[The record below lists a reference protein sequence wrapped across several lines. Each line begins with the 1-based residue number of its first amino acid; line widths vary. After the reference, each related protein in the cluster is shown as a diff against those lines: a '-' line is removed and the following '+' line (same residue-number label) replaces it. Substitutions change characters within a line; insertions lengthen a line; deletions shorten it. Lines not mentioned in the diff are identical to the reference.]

1 MLQGFAGLCFAG
13 ITDASPRDRPQRSQG
28 TSHRMFKA
36 NPNRIMR
43 LAAAVVLGSVAACGN
58 RFRVTQYP
66 TSESLFAAAVQQYQ
80 ARKWDNAVAAFEKLT
95 LDLPARD
102 TLLPLAQFYLAKS
115 HGHRREHLLAAQAF
129 NRLSE
134 SFATDT
140 LADDAKYEAARSYQ
154 KLWRKPELDPQYG
167 ELAVATFQELL
178 ALYPD
183 SELKD
188 EAERELASLNEMFA
202 TKDYETGL
210 HYFRRKAWDSAI
222 IYFKDVVR
230 LYPQSQRAREA
241 YLRLAQA
248 YDIIRWRED
257 KTEVCTALHER
268 YPTDRDVLGVCGP
281 RTVTESAK
289 RDTTP

>member
-1 MLQGFAGLCFAG
+1 
-13 ITDASPRDRPQRSQG
+13 
-28 TSHRMFKA
+28 MFKA
-36 NPNRIMR
+36 KWIMR
-43 LAAAVVLGSVAACGN
+43 LVAAVVLGSVAACGN
-58 RFRVTQYP
+58 RFKVSQYP
-66 TSESLFAAAVQQYQ
+66 TSEGLYQAALRQYQ
-80 ARKWDNAVAAFEKLT
+80 ARKWDNAVLAFEKLT

-102 TLLPLAQFYLAKS
+102 TLLPLAQFYLAKAHS
-115 HGHRREHLLAAQAF
+115 ARREHLLAAQSF
-129 NRLSE
+129 NRLAE

-167 ELAVATFQELL
+167 ELAIATYQELL
-178 ALYPD
+178 ALYPESD
-183 SELKD
+183 LKD
-188 EAERELASLNEMFA
+188 ESERELTLLNEMFA

-230 LYPQSQRAREA
+230 LYPQTDKARQA

-268 YPTDRDVLGVCGP
+268 YPRDRDVLDVCGP

>member
-1 MLQGFAGLCFAG
+1 
-13 ITDASPRDRPQRSQG
+13 
-28 TSHRMFKA
+28 MFK
-36 NPNRIMR
+36 NPITR
-43 LAAAVVLGSVAACGN
+43 LAAVAVLGTLAACGN
-58 RFRVTQYP
+58 RFKVSNYP
-66 TSESLFAAAVQQYQ
+66 TPESLFQAAREQYQ
-80 ARKWDNAVAAFEKLT
+80 RRKWDNAVAAFEKLT

-102 TLLPLAQFYLAKS
+102 TLLPLAQFYLAQS
-115 HGHRREHLLAAQAF
+115 HAHRREFLLAAQAF

-140 LADDAKYEAARSYQ
+140 LADNAKYEAAHSYQ
-154 KLWRKPELDPQYG
+154 RLWRKPELDPQYG
-167 ELAVATFQELL
+167 ELAIATYQELL

-188 EAERELASLNEMFA
+188 EAEREITRLNEMFA

-230 LYPQSQRAREA
+230 LYPQTQRARDA

-257 KTEVCTALHER
+257 KTEVCTALHDR
-268 YPTDRDVLGVCGP
+268 YPTDRDVLGICGP
-281 RTVTESAK
+281 RVVTESTAK
-289 RDTTP
+289 RDTTR

>member
-1 MLQGFAGLCFAG
+1 
-13 ITDASPRDRPQRSQG
+13 
-28 TSHRMFKA
+28 
-36 NPNRIMR
+36 
-43 LAAAVVLGSVAACGN
+43 VVLA
-58 RFRVTQYP
+58 VTLASCARGFKLTNYP
-66 TSESLFAAAVQQYQ
+66 TSDLLFQAAMREYNKH
-80 ARKWDNAVAAFEKLT
+80 KWENAVTAFEKLT

-102 TLLPLAQFYLAKS
+102 TLLPLAHFYLAKS
-115 HGHRREHLLAAQAF
+115 HLGRREYLLAAQSF
-129 NRLSE
+129 NRLAE

-140 LADDAKYEAARSYQ
+140 LADEAKYEAARSYQ

-167 ELAVATFQELL
+167 ELAVATYQELL
-178 ALYPD
+178 ALYPESD
-183 SELKD
+183 RKTD
-188 EAERELASLNEMFA
+188 AERQIQVLNEWFA

-230 LYPQSQRAREA
+230 LYPQTEKARQS

-257 KTEVCTALHER
+257 KTEVCTALHDR
-268 YPTDRDVLGVCGP
+268 YPRDREVIDVCGPP

-289 RDTTP
+289 RDTVP